1 MCADDFAFSEA
12 DSESSTFIFSKADG
26 SSNMGESKPNRFSGD
41 KFISKTPVLLSR
53 QVRSTSTTASGYVSY
68 DTLGVLTYLRS
79 LFPYSAADHSSASS
93 SSPMDKVVR
102 TQPNILLAKPR
113 DIRARVRFLVST
125 VLQPTVAANIRQL
138 VVLQE
143 EQASFESFISLADKY
158 LAGNSNTT
166 TTITS
171 SSEKVDNDPKIMR
184 KKAEMNA
191 LLALILAYPAVL
203 SIDVRLAYTYALS
216 CIHTS
221 AHAHLDTYTYI
232 QTHIFSCHT
241 APW

>member
-12 DSESSTFIFSKADG
+12 DSDSSTYIFSKADG
-26 SSNMGESKPNRFSGD
+26 SSNMRESKPNRFSGD
-41 KFISKTPVLLSR
+41 KFISKKPVLLSR

-191 LLALILAYPAVL
+191 LLALILAYPSVL

-221 AHAHLDTYTYI
+221 AHAYLDTYTYI
-232 QTHIFSCHT
+232 QTHIFSSHT

>member
-1 MCADDFAFSEA
+1 MCADEFAFSEA
-12 DSESSTFIFSKADG
+12 DSDSSTYIFSKADG

-41 KFISKTPVLLSR
+41 KFISKKPVLLSR

-166 TTITS
+166 TTTTTTTTSTTS

-216 CIHTS
+216 YIHT
-221 AHAHLDTYTYI
+221 Y
-232 QTHIFSCHT
+232 
-241 APW
+241 